1 MFQVAEPRV
10 TVEVDGRELSLSNLD
25 KHLYP
30 NGFTKAEVIRYVTAA
45 APVWL
50 PHLAERALTMVRFPN
65 GTDGTS
71 FFEKRRPSHAP
82 EWVAGTPLWVTSGSE
97 RWGKPAKP
105 GKVPTREEVTFVVVD
120 GVATLVWLANL
131 ACLELHT
138 PMGRAAGPWGS
149 MVPTMVVLDLDP
161 GAPATAVECA
171 VVALRIKAVL
181 DELSLESVV
190 KSSGSKGLQVY
201 VPLNRPDATFD
212 RTRAFAQ
219 AAGRGGQ
226 RVVYLGALGPSGPA
240 SGMAGDNPSAH
251 LRSRQEVGRIL
262 RDGADT
268 VELKAAIV
276 IGRGGVSFEIMRQL
290 VDRLPVMICPRWV
303 TTRCQPIAL
312 PDVVRYLVGA
322 LDLPAGSYDVGGP
335 DVLTYEQ
342 MMRRYAELTG
352 RRRFILKVPVLSPT
366 LSSHWIGLVTDQPAS
381 IARPLAEGLSVEV
394 VVTDD
399 RIRSLI
405 PFEPLGFDDAVSLAM
420 TPL

>member
-1 MFQVAEPRV
+1 M
-10 TVEVDGRELSLSNLD
+10 
-25 KHLYP
+25 
-30 NGFTKAEVIRYVTAA
+30 
-45 APVWL
+45 
-50 PHLAERALTMVRFPN
+50 
-65 GTDGTS
+65 
-71 FFEKRRPSHAP
+71 
-82 EWVAGTPLWVTSGSE
+82 AG
-97 RWGKPAKP
+97 
-105 GKVPTREEVTFVVVD
+105 D
-120 GVATLVWLANL
+120 
-131 ACLELHT
+131 
-138 PMGRAAGPWGS
+138 
-149 MVPTMVVLDLDP
+149 
-161 GAPATAVECA
+161 
-171 VVALRIKAVL
+171 
-181 DELSLESVV
+181 
-190 KSSGSKGLQVY
+190 
-201 VPLNRPDATFD
+201 
-212 RTRAFAQ
+212 
-219 AAGRGGQ
+219 
-226 RVVYLGALGPSGPA
+226 
-240 SGMAGDNPSAH
+240 GDNPSAH

-276 IGRGGVSFEIMRQL
+276 IGDGGVSFEIMRQL

-366 LSSHWIGLVTDQPAS
+366 LSSHWIGLVTDQAAS

-405 PFEPLGFDDAVSLAM
+405 PFEPLGFDDAVNLATTSL
-420 TPL
+420 